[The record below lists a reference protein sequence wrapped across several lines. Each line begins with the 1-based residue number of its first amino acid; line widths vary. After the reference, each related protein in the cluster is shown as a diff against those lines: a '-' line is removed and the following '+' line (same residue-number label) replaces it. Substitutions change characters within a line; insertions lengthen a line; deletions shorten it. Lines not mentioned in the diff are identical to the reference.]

1 MQTDGKYIGETF
13 FREIPKWAQWETAVS
28 EVFRYLGICCTLSS
42 ARSRLSHKVMGYPV
56 DSVFLWLPLEDED
69 ATSYLDP
76 PLTILISLFGVFL
89 CIFRPTMN
97 FSRSVIFWLHPHAL
111 AFLTHSCVVS
121 YYLCSDDC
129 QIYHCSPWYLAWSK
143 CTIKPSLDY
152 SKLINGLYWASTLCQ
167 LLL

>member
-1 MQTDGKYIGETF
+1 
-13 FREIPKWAQWETAVS
+13 
-28 EVFRYLGICCTLSS
+28 
-42 ARSRLSHKVMGYPV
+42 MGYPV

-152 SKLINGLYWASTLCQ
+152 SKLINGLYWASTLSATIVGVGKVSCSNTAYIPNVQ
-167 LLL
+167 LKTQNVHINKWTK